1 MTQGRTPPF
10 CALVVAVLATLLG
23 APLSLGQAISPDFL
37 GVVNNGNGTFTYQYN
52 ILLDHNTQLN
62 GGEQFVLY
70 DVAGLTGTP
79 TFTDSATIPGSY
91 IVSLANTGPY
101 PPNTLLLG
109 TDSPTLS
116 NVALTYGGGAPSNN
130 TGTSQNLGRLD
141 LVSTFPLAT
150 GGFLAFAANSR
161 NADNG
166 QPAGNQSFVQGPVV
180 PEPSSAA
187 IGLSVLGLVA
197 LRRVRRPVKPD

>member
-1 MTQGRTPPF
+1 MTQGPTPPY
-10 CALVVAVLATLLG
+10 CAMVVAILATLLG
-23 APLSLGQAISPDFL
+23 APLALGQAISPDFL

-52 ILLDHNTQLN
+52 LLLDNNTQLTPGN
-62 GGEQFVLY
+62 QFVLY

-79 TFTDSATIPGSY
+79 TFTDAPLAGTY

-109 TDSPTLS
+109 PDSPTLQ
-116 NVALTYGGGAPSNN
+116 NVALTYSGGSPSNN
-130 TGTSQNLGRLD
+130 TGVSQNLGRLD
-141 LVSTFPLAT
+141 LVSTNPLGPAS
-150 GGFLAFAANSR
+150 FLAFAANSR

-166 QPAGNQSFVQGPVV
+166 QPAGNQSFVQGPI

-187 IGLSVLGLVA
+187 IGLTVLGFAA